1 MKFYSIYV
9 GFIILLMMFLSS
21 LGDAPQKYQRFNN
34 VNNYEYL
41 RL

>member
-1 MKFYSIYV
+1 MKFYL
-9 GFIILLMMFLSS
+9 GFIILFMMLLASW
-21 LGDAPQKYQRFNN
+21 GDAPQKYQRFNN

>member
-1 MKFYSIYV
+1 MKFYL
-9 GFIILLMMFLSS
+9 GFIILLMMLLASW
-21 LGDAPQKYQRFNN
+21 GDAPQKYQRFNN